1 MQLTSRDEAMLEWLG
16 IVRMADVDAVRWAL
30 AGLQEGAPGGPVSVR
45 RANQWVAR
53 MAGAGLV
60 GRTRPIYRERQI
72 LWPTHLA
79 TGQSAPVLFR
89 QTMRH
94 ELAVAAVS
102 ARYLARG
109 YSWARDRQPR
119 SLMDHQTDGVA
130 TKNGSTDLIEVE
142 LTVKKIARYR
152 MIHAAHS
159 ARLDQGVSRIVYVG
173 TDEVARA
180 VDREADKFLFRDHRS
195 KLVTLSALDGQG
207 RWIASIAELW
217 DERNL
222 RK

>member
-16 IVRMADVDAVRWAL
+16 VVRMADADAVRWAL
-30 AGLQEGAPGGPVSVR
+30 AALQESEPEGPVSVR
-45 RANQWVAR
+45 RANQWIAR
-53 MAGAGLV
+53 LASAGLV
-60 GRTRPIYRERQI
+60 GRTRPIYRDRQI
-72 LWPTHLA
+72 LWPTHMA
-79 TGQSAPVLFR
+79 AGRNAPVLFR

-94 ELAVAAVS
+94 EPAVAAVS

-119 SLMDHQTDGVA
+119 SLMDHQIDGVA
-130 TKNGSTDLIEVE
+130 TKKGSIDLVEVE
-142 LTVKKIARYR
+142 LTVKKIARYK

-159 ARLDQGVSRIVYVG
+159 ARLEQGVSRIVYVC

-195 KLVTLSALDGQG
+195 KLVTLSALDSQG
-207 RWIASIAELW
+207 RWIASIGELW
-217 DERNL
+217 EETHTRM
-222 RK
+222 